1 MPGASGKDEPGA
13 SGKDDGVA
21 KRLCRRRGGTP
32 ARPGIGGMAKSP
44 GGEPDAASG
53 PADFLFSNAFLRF
66 SSQAWRRSICCCFW
80 ASCSAANC
88 CCTSCLTMAL
98 ISSLVVC
105 FWQEQNVAMAR
116 ISGRANEFF
125 MSGLVLWLILV
136 VRTKRV
142 SEHAFKRESMRPRV
156 WRNRDSFS
164 LFERGKQRTAADQR
178 KVNAPAPLV
187 KLPVSR

>member
-136 VRTKRV
+136 VRTKR
-142 SEHAFKRESMRPRV
+142 ARLQAR
-156 WRNRDSFS
+156 
-164 LFERGKQRTAADQR
+164 
-178 KVNAPAPLV
+178 VNATARMAKPRFV
-187 KLPVSR
+187 FVIRKRKTKDRRRSKES

>member
-13 SGKDDGVA
+13 SGDDDGVA
-21 KRLCRRRGGTP
+21 KRLCRRPRGGTP

-44 GGEPDAASG
+44 GGEPGAASG

-105 FWQEQNVAMAR
+105 FWQEQNVAKAR

-142 SEHAFKRESMRPRV
+142 SEHAFKRESMRPRRWLRPRFV
-156 WRNRDSFS
+156 FVIRKRNKGSPPI
-164 LFERGKQRTAADQR
+164 KR
-178 KVNAPAPLV
+178 KLT
-187 KLPVSR
+187 RRRRW

>member
-13 SGKDDGVA
+13 SGRDDGLA
-21 KRLCRRRGGTP
+21 KRLCRRPRGGTP

-44 GGEPDAASG
+44 GGEPGAASG

-105 FWQEQNVAMAR
+105 FWQEQNVAKAR

-142 SEHAFKRESMRPRV
+142 NEHAFKRESMRPRR
-156 WRNRDSFS
+156 WRNRAIRFRYSK
-164 LFERGKQRTAADQR
+164 EGNKGPPPIKR
-178 KVNAPAPLV
+178 KLM
-187 KLPVSR
+187 RRRRW

>member
-21 KRLCRRRGGTP
+21 KRLCRRPRGGTP

-44 GGEPDAASG
+44 GGEPGAASG

-80 ASCSAANC
+80 ASCSATNC

-105 FWQEQNVAMAR
+105 FWQEQNVAKAR

-136 VRTKRV
+136 VRTASKR
-142 SEHAFKRESMRPRV
+142 ARLQAR
-156 WRNRDSFS
+156 
-164 LFERGKQRTAADQR
+164 
-178 KVNAPAPLV
+178 VNATARMAKPRFV
-187 KLPVSR
+187 FVIRKSETTDRRRSKES